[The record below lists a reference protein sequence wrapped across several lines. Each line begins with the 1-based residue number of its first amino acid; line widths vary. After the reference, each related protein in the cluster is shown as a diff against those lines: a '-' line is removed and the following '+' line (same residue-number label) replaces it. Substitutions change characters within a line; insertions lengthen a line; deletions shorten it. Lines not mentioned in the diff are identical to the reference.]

1 MEGID
6 SFVKILSKGR
16 RKEEGRGKDKKFKS
30 LEVGE
35 ASSSHVK
42 MANLIHQTTIKYH
55 WFNSELRG
63 WINVTNTFET
73 TKLGTYVCQ
82 IIEDFVA
89 SAFHQRTIDH
99 VP

>member
-30 LEVGE
+30 LEMGE

-55 WFNSELRG
+55 
-63 WINVTNTFET
+63 
-73 TKLGTYVCQ
+73 
-82 IIEDFVA
+82 
-89 SAFHQRTIDH
+89 
-99 VP
+99 